1 MRLIWQPMLNIFSD
15 VNLSNKLILEKQL
28 RNSNMMTSSSL
39 ISSPNDDSYQRHG
52 DRVTHLGLN
61 IYANTTFTTDII
73 VHLIQTETTVGFN
86 DALDI
91 DFESMRSI

>member
-1 MRLIWQPMLNIFSD
+1 
-15 VNLSNKLILEKQL
+15 
-28 RNSNMMTSSSL
+28 MTSSL

-61 IYANTTFTTDII
+61 IYANTTFTTDIH
-73 VHLIQTETTVGFN
+73 VQLIQTETSVGCN

-91 DFESMRSI
+91 DFESMRNI